1 MSRSEKKVPIIKYGG
16 YGKYGKH
23 WANKRVR
30 HDYSITNGN
39 NYRKL
44 YESYDIFD
52 YRSNLYKG
60 NKIDGIPT
68 MYWLNRPMTIEEIN
82 EYWRK

>member
-1 MSRSEKKVPIIKYGG
+1 MSRSEKKIPIIKYGG

-30 HDYSITNGN
+30 KVCSISNGN
-39 NYRKL
+39 NYRKI
-44 YESYDIFD
+44 YDSWDIYD
-52 YRSNLYKG
+52 CKSNLYRIEKV
-60 NKIDGIPT
+60 DGIPI
-68 MYWLNRPMTIEEIN
+68 YLYSKDKMTFNDIM